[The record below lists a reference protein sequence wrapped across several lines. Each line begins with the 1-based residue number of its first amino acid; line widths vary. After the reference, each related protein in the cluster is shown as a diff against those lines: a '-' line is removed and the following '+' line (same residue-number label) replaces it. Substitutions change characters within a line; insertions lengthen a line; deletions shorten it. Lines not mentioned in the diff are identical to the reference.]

1 MEEQIAKARVRVF
14 VGRNLCAREKDGN
27 NNLTEGGVGSQKAQE
42 IGKSRQVCFLGFKW
56 AKAKRCVC
64 LEGWIPAL
72 RPPRFSFLATGER
85 NFHGI

>member
-42 IGKSRQVCFLGFKW
+42 IGKSRQVFFWVSNGQKPKGASVWRVGF
-56 AKAKRCVC
+56 RHS
-64 LEGWIPAL
+64 AL
-72 RPPRFSFLATGER
+72 QDFPF
-85 NFHGI
+85 